1 MRLFIGI
8 LIVSLFVCIRGN
20 SQSKTSITGKIV
32 DESTNQSLEYASVTV
47 INLQTQKIINGS
59 LADATGIFKIEN
71 VPLGS
76 YKVTVDFIGY
86 NQKTVD
92 GILISKD
99 NRNLSLGTISLN
111 PLGQVL
117 GEVTITGNG
126 PVVEN
131 KIDKIIY
138 NVGNDVTS
146 QGGLA
151 IDVLKKVPQVSVDID
166 GNVELQGNANIRFL
180 INGKPSS
187 VFGNSITDALA
198 SIPASQIKS
207 IEVITSPGAKYDA
220 QGTGG
225 IINIVLK
232 ENKMQGVN
240 GNVNSSAGTRLENGS
255 INLNVR
261 HNNFGVNAYFSGNAQ
276 LESHTPNY
284 QNRLGTDTS
293 TKTTARL
300 VQDGYSDF
308 TRNGYQSGLGFDWNM
323 TKKDNLSGSLSYRQ
337 FSNHNHGITHQQQL
351 SQDYVGDTLSNLY
364 TWRNSNNRLHV
375 YSLDFDLSYKKKFD
389 REGQE
394 LNIMCTTGYGQ
405 PNINYTQV
413 QSYNEQAFPFK
424 GLSSTNPGTTR
435 ETNISVN
442 YSHPVNDQFIIETGA
457 KTILQNI
464 SSNAYVNNL
473 DESTALYYPDPAQSY
488 HLGYKMKVYAAYLS
502 TTFSLF
508 NYLHVL
514 AGVRYEYTGVTIDF
528 PNTTIPSY
536 GNFIPSFILAHNF
549 GAKKQTL
556 KLAYSQRIE
565 RPEYRELNPFLDL
578 SDPYNI
584 TTGNPLLKPELG
596 HNLELGYNNTFP
608 KGGSIY
614 ITLFERIN
622 TQDLKQVNTFYPNY
636 IIGDSVYHNV
646 SVNNRQNAGKE
657 YNSGLNISGSLPIKD
672 KLNLRSNIMISHRY
686 SETGLNTGNVNMGI
700 RYRFTINATYQLA
713 PSLVFEVF
721 GNYNSPAKNIQSRM
735 PQSFTY
741 TMALSKQFWK
751 KKASLGFTATNPFN
765 QYIEQKI
772 TVLTENYNSYTIR
785 QVPYRSFGISFSYSF
800 GKLEFKKNKEEDNYL
815 NGPPSVE
822 N

>member
-1 MRLFIGI
+1 MKLFVGM
-8 LIVSLFVCIRGN
+8 LIMSLFVCNTGN
-20 SQSKTSITGKIV
+20 GQSKTSINGKII
-32 DESTNQSLEYASVTV
+32 DESTNQPLEYASVTV
-47 INLQTQKIINGS
+47 INPQTQKIINGS
-59 LADATGIFKIEN
+59 LADATGSFNIEN
-71 VPLGS
+71 MPLGI
-76 YKVTVDFIGY
+76 YNVTVDFIGHK
-86 NQKTVD
+86 QKTID

-99 NRNLSLGTISLN
+99 KRNVSLGIISLY
-111 PLGQVL
+111 PSGQVL
-117 GEVTITGNG
+117 GEVTVTGNG

-131 KIDKIIY
+131 KIDKIVY
-138 NVGNDVTS
+138 NTANDVTS

-151 IDVLKKVPQVSVDID
+151 IEVLKKVPQVTVDID

-240 GNVNSSAGTRLENGS
+240 GNVNVSAGTRLENGS
-255 INLNVR
+255 INLNIR
-261 HNNFGVNAYFSGNAQ
+261 HNNFGMNAFFSGNAQ
-276 LESHTPNY
+276 LVSHTPNY
-284 QNRLGTDTS
+284 QNRVGTDTS
-293 TKTTARL
+293 TKTTARF

-337 FSNHNHGITHQQQL
+337 FSTHNQGVTKQQQL
-351 SQDYVGDTLSNLY
+351 SQDYLGDTLSNLY
-364 TWRNSNNRLHV
+364 TWRNSNNQLHI
-375 YSLDFDLSYKKKFD
+375 YSVDFDLSYKRKFNK
-389 REGQE
+389 EGQE
-394 LNIMCTTGYGQ
+394 LDIMYTTSYGQ
-405 PNINYTQV
+405 PNTNYNQV
-413 QSYNEQAFPFK
+413 QSYDGQAFPFK
-424 GLSSTNPGTTR
+424 GLASTNPGTTR
-435 ETNISVN
+435 ETNISIN
-442 YSHPVNDQFIIETGA
+442 YSHPVNEQFILEAGA

-464 SSNAYVNNL
+464 SSNANVNNL
-473 DESTALYYPDPAQSY
+473 DQTTGLYYPDLAQSY
-488 HLGYKMKVYAAYLS
+488 HLDYKMKVYAAYLS
-502 TTFSLF
+502 TSFSLF
-508 NYLHVL
+508 NYLRVL
-514 AGVRYEYTGVTIDF
+514 AGMRYEYTDVTIDF

-536 GNFIPSFILAHNF
+536 GNFVPSFIIAHDF
-549 GAKKQTL
+549 GAKKQLL

-565 RPEYRELNPFLDL
+565 RPEYRELNPFMDL

-584 TTGNPLLKPELG
+584 NTGNPLLKPELG
-596 HNLELGYNNTFP
+596 HNLELGYNNTFS

-622 TQDLKQVNTFYPNY
+622 TQDLKQVNTYYPNY
-636 IIGDSVYHNV
+636 IIGDSIYHNV
-646 SVNNRQNAGKE
+646 SVTNRQNAGKE

-672 KLNLRSNIMISHRY
+672 KLNLRSNIMISQRY
-686 SETGLNTGNVNMGI
+686 SETGLSTGNVNMGI
-700 RYRFTINATYQLA
+700 RYRFNVNASYQLA
-713 PSLVFEVF
+713 SNLVFEIF
-721 GNYNSPAKNIQSRM
+721 GNYNSSAKNIQGRM

-741 TMALSKQFWK
+741 TMAFSKQFWK

-772 TVLTENYNSYTIR
+772 TVLTNNYNSYSER
-785 QVPYRSFGISFSYSF
+785 QVPYRSFGINFTYRF
-800 GKLEFKKNKEEDNYL
+800 GKMEFKKNKEDDNYL